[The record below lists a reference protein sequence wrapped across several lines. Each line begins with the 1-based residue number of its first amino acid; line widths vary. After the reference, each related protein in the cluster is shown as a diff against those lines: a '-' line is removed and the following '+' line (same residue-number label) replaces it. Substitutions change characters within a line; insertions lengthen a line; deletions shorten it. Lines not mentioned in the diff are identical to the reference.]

1 MQAREAVCLQ
11 SLLKARQG
19 QGRNTGPRVAAP
31 QITLATVCP
40 RSPFVGLG
48 KGPCWP
54 PLPQVSELL
63 QRPGGYSREGL
74 GGPGCQEALS
84 SLQLQAPLP
93 SG

>member
-1 MQAREAVCLQ
+1 MPAVPAEG
-11 SLLKARQG
+11 KAGAAKAATQG
-19 QGRNTGPRVAAP
+19 HVWPRPTSPWPA
-31 QITLATVCP
+31 VCP

-48 KGPCWP
+48 KGPFWP

-63 QRPGGYSREGL
+63 QRPGGHSWEGL

-84 SLQLQAPLP
+84 SLQPQAPLP